1 MRLEDEINP
10 LELDWEYIW
19 QKSLKKGFK
28 KEKDWDKI

>member
-19 QKSLKKGFK
+19 QNLSKKDSK
-28 KEKDWDKI
+28 KKRIGIR